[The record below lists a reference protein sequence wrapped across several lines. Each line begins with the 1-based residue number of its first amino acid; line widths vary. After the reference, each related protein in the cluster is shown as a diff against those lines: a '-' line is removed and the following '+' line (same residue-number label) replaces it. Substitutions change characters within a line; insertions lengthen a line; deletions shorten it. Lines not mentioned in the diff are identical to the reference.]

1 MSEDC
6 FTTRFGHLESLDVKP
21 EQAIAFNGTTSRIYG
36 TFNTF
41 VVFNQK
47 SYPISIKVVEAS
59 NYQFILGTDFLNK
72 FKAIINLRD
81 CLLEIEG
88 CAPIKI

>member
-1 MSEDC
+1 MSQDC
-6 FTTRFGHLESLDVKP
+6 FTTRFGHLESLDGKP
-21 EQAIAFNGTTSRIYG
+21 KQEIAFNGTTCRIHG

-81 CLLEIEG
+81 CI
-88 CAPIKI
+88 